1 MRLDTWL
8 VQHRFFDSRQRARMA
23 IEAGRVHY
31 KGQPVLKPAFEV
43 QDETAVFVEGDPL
56 RYASRGGLKLERA
69 IQAFQL
75 DFSGKTVLDAGAS
88 TGGFTDCAL
97 QHGSAKV
104 FAVDVGTGQLADFL
118 RKDPRVICQE
128 KTDIRQLSLEQLGG
142 NPVDAIVSD
151 LSFISL
157 TLVLPAFPPLLK
169 ADGFLVLLVK
179 PQFELKQRTSLKGG
193 IVKDARLREQA
204 LQRVLDCATALGF
217 RLRGV
222 VETEVEDGLKKNVEF
237 LAWLTY

>member
-1 MRLDTWL
+1 
-8 VQHRFFDSRQRARMA
+8 VS
-23 IEAGRVHY
+23 Y

-43 QDETAVFVEGDPL
+43 QDEAAVSVEGDPL

-69 IQAFQL
+69 IQSFQL

-97 QHGSAKV
+97 LHGAAKV
-104 FAVDVGTGQLADFL
+104 YAVDVGTGQLADFL
-118 RKDPRVICQE
+118 RRDPRVSCHE

-142 NPVDAIVSD
+142 HQVDAIICD

-157 TLVLPAFPPLLK
+157 TLVLPAFPLLLR
-169 ADGFLVLLVK
+169 ADGWVVALVK
-179 PQFELKQRTSLKGG
+179 PQFELTQRTSLKGG

-204 LQRVLDCATALGF
+204 LQRVLECAASLGF
-217 RLRGV
+217 RLQGV
-222 VETEVEDGLKKNVEF
+222 VETEVEDGFKKNVEF
-237 LAWLTY
+237 LTWFSR